1 MSGTDSETDVMS
13 TRLAYGLD
21 QYRQRAG
28 LSQVDLWLRYCEVG
42 GMGTALEVE
51 AFLFATLAPSAHDH
65 DLLAQALN
73 DRFVEMGGNHPVP
86 YSEA

>member
-1 MSGTDSETDVMS
+1 MSSQTAASQPAD
-13 TRLAYGLD
+13 ALD

-42 GMGTALEVE
+42 GMSTAFEVE
-51 AFLFATLAPSAHDH
+51 AFLFGTLVPSAHDH

-73 DRFVEMGGNHPVP
+73 DRFVELGGNHPVP